1 MKEENKIR
9 KNLNKKLKN
18 NKAITLIALVITIMV
33 LIILAGVSINLVL
46 GDNGIITKAKQGK
59 ENYLVAANEEQEML
73 TNVEEY
79 LGTLG
84 TITPT
89 PPVTPQY
96 KTVEEYKT
104 SGTYMTGKTTLK
116 DSNDNLIV
124 VPEGFKIA
132 EDSGINITEGIVIED
147 NDIKEG
153 IGNNRGNQYVWI
165 PVGNTLKKSDGSSI
179 NIELGRYVFADGTN
193 HKGEDGVEVLPAG
206 TPILMQSAE
215 DYGNETEIHI
225 TDIDPTLTS
234 NYAFK
239 ELKDYRTGVVSAG
252 LDGLNATA
260 KNLKGFIESVKT
272 NGGYYIARYEASYGE
287 DGKVNS
293 KVSNSFISD
302 TTVPTV
308 EGQLWNNI
316 TQINASIASQGLYST
331 INSDLMNS
339 YAWDTAIVYI
349 QNFSNDTD
357 YSRQNSLN
365 TSLANTGANGDE
377 VCKIND
383 IASNTTEWTTE
394 YSSYTAGTTAS
405 PCAYRGGVYSP
416 NTYYTSIRTYG
427 RNATYNHQYLTFRP
441 TLYV

>member
-1 MKEENKIR
+1 MKENFKRER
-9 KNLNKKLKN
+9 G
-18 NKAITLIALVITIMV
+18 ITLIALVITIIV

-84 TITPT
+84 TTIPT

-104 SGTYMTGKTTLK
+104 TGTYMTGKTTLK

-165 PVGNTLKKSDGSSI
+165 PVGNSLKKSDGSQV

-193 HKGEDGVEVLPAG
+193 HKGEDGISILAEG
-206 TPILMQSAE
+206 TPILMQSAD
-215 DYGNETEIHI
+215 DYASETEIHV
-225 TDIDPTLTS
+225 TDIDPTS
-234 NYAFK
+234 SSDYGYK
-239 ELKDYRTGVVSAG
+239 ELKDNRPGVASSG
-252 LDGLNATA
+252 TDGENATA
-260 KNLKGFIESVKT
+260 LNLKRFIDSVDS
-272 NGGYYIARYEASYGE
+272 NGGYYIARYEASYGT
-287 DGKVNS
+287 DGKANS
-293 KVSNSFISD
+293 KVSNTFATSA
-302 TTVPTV
+302 PTA

-316 TQINASIASQGLYST
+316 TQINASIASRNVYTT

-349 QNFSNDTD
+349 QEFSNDTD

-365 TSLANTGANGDE
+365 TSLANTGANGNE
-377 VCKIND
+377 ICKIND
-383 IASNTTEWTTE
+383 MSSNTTEWTTE
-394 YSSYTAGTTAS
+394 YSSTTHSTNAY
-405 PCAYRGGVYSP
+405 PCAYRGGYYYNS
-416 NTYYTSIRTYG
+416 TYYTSG
-427 RNATYNHQYLTFRP
+427 RYNGNATDSGNYLAFRP
-441 TLYV
+441 ALYL

>member
-1 MKEENKIR
+1 MRREKG
-9 KNLNKKLKN
+9 
-18 NKAITLIALVITIMV
+18 ITLVALVVTIIV

-59 ENYLVAANEEQEML
+59 ENYLLAANEEQQAL
-73 TNVEEY
+73 ANVEKY
-79 LGTLG
+79 LETLRG
-84 TITPT
+84 SETQT
-89 PPVTPQY
+89 PVTPQY
-96 KTVEEYKT
+96 KTVEEYKI
-104 SGTYMTGKTTLK
+104 SGTYMPGKTTLK

-147 NDIKEG
+147 NDIKTG
-153 IGNNRGNQYVWI
+153 IGNGRGNQYVWI
-165 PVGNTLKKSDGSSI
+165 PVGTGLKKSDGSSI

-193 HKGEDGVEVLPAG
+193 HKGEDGVEVLPVG
-206 TPILMQSAE
+206 TPILIQSAE
-215 DYGNETEIHI
+215 NYASETEIHV
-225 TDIDPTLTS
+225 TASAPTS
-234 NYAFK
+234 ENNYVWK
-239 ELKDYRTGVVSAG
+239 ELKDYRAGVVSDG
-252 LDGLNATA
+252 LDGLNTTA

-272 NGGYYIARYEASYGE
+272 NGGYYIARYEASYGT
-287 DGKVNS
+287 DGKTNS

-302 TTVPTV
+302 TTVPTI

-357 YSRQNSLN
+357 YSRQTSLN
-365 TSLANTGANGDE
+365 TSLANTGENEDE

-383 IASNTTEWTTE
+383 IASNISEWTTE
-394 YSSYTAGTTAS
+394 YSSHTNSTFSYPSTL
-405 PCAYRGGVYSP
+405 RGGNYGGRSLY
-416 NTYYTSIRTYG
+416 NSQRSSHNMTTGSIYI
-427 RNATYNHQYLTFRP
+427 TFRS
-441 TLYV
+441 TLYI

>member
-1 MKEENKIR
+1 MKENVKRER
-9 KNLNKKLKN
+9 G
-18 NKAITLIALVITIMV
+18 ITLIALVITIIV

-84 TITPT
+84 TTIPT

-147 NDIKEG
+147 NDIKTG

-165 PVGNTLKKSDGSSI
+165 PVGNSLKKSDGSQV
-179 NIELGRYVFADGTN
+179 NIELGRYTFATDGAKT
-193 HKGEDGVEVLPAG
+193 
-206 TPILMQSAE
+206 LMQSAE
-215 DYGNETEIHI
+215 NYEDEIVIETYYKEI
-225 TDIDPTLTS
+225 
-234 NYAFK
+234 
-239 ELKDYRTGVVSAG
+239 KDYRAGVASSG

-260 KNLKGFIESVKT
+260 KNLKGFIDSVKT

-287 DGKVNS
+287 DGKANS
-293 KVSNSFISD
+293 KISNSFSD
-302 TTVPTV
+302 STAPTA
-308 EGQLWNNI
+308 EGQLWNYI
-316 TQINASIASQGLYST
+316 TQLDASIASEGLYTT
-331 INSDLMNS
+331 INSDLINS

-349 QNFSNDTD
+349 QEFSNDTD

-365 TSLANTGANGDE
+365 TSLANTGENGDE

-383 IASNTTEWTTE
+383 MASNILEWTTE
-394 YSSYTAGTTAS
+394 YSSNTLSTDAY
-405 PCAYRGGVYSP
+405 PCTYSGGYYRYSSF
-416 NTYYTSIRTYG
+416 YTSR
-427 RNATYNHQYLTFRP
+427 RNGDYATISNSYFTFRP
-441 TLYV
+441 ALYL